1 MKFHTELKYVLLLF
15 MIGLIMSCSCTNTE
29 VEPMDLINDDM
40 LMQKLNK
47 QNNYLENIKNQLDR
61 VESLFKS

>member
-47 QNNYLENIKNQLDR
+47 RGY
-61 VESLFKS
+61 F

>member
-1 MKFHTELKYVLLLF
+1 MKFYTELKYVLLLF
-15 MIGLIMSCSCTNTE
+15 MIGLIVSCSCTNTE

>member
-47 QNNYLENIKNQLDR
+47 QNNYLDNIKTQLNR
-61 VESLFKS
+61 AETLFKS

>member
-40 LMQKLNK
+40 LMQKLNT